1 MTTYNINEVANILG
15 IESNQRLRD
24 WEDRFNIEIGRGDK
38 GFRFYTDENIELFK
52 KIKEFYDNKL
62 TTSEIKIKLGITSD
76 EQVDTPAGEN
86 DKNNT
91 SIELLKNDITNHIE
105 NRFDKFLE
113 ISESLS
119 KASYRIGYLEADLKS
134 SNEKLEE
141 LQNKLIESSKLLDQ
155 KDKEINRLKNEYE
168 KKITSFE
175 VDLNAKNKEN
185 YNLMSELKDKN
196 STLDQLNIK
205 LDINQK
211 KLDEVNMNIE
221 KFNQLGFWG
230 KGNFKF

>member
-1 MTTYNINEVANILG
+1 M
-15 IESNQRLRD
+15 
-24 WEDRFNIEIGRGDK
+24 
-38 GFRFYTDENIELFK
+38 
-52 KIKEFYDNKL
+52 
-62 TTSEIKIKLGITSD
+62 
-76 EQVDTPAGEN
+76 
-86 DKNNT
+86 
-91 SIELLKNDITNHIE
+91 
-105 NRFDKFLE
+105 
-113 ISESLS
+113 
-119 KASYRIGYLEADLKS
+119 EADLKS

-141 LQNKLIESSKLLDQ
+141 LQSKLIESLKLLDQ

-175 VDLNAKNKEN
+175 VDLNIKNKEI

-221 KFNQLGFWG
+221 KFNQLRFWG